1 MRQQLED
8 QKDEIEELKKRLQ
21 TAHDNMIGSRSLY
34 EEQQKLHQNLIER
47 WNSRYDNQQKRIQAV
62 IDIAE
67 LERKSLYEDIKSLIK
82 DNNRFSLENLLHYTP
97 QAWLSKRNQVVKFI
111 ETLTYNDFNIGA
123 SNSEKST
130 KVPWP
135 SI

>member
-34 EEQQKLHQNLIER
+34 ESQQKLHQNLIER
-47 WNSRYDNQQKRIQAV
+47 WNSRYDNQQKRVQAV

-67 LERKSLYEDIKSLIK
+67 LERKSLYESLIK

-97 QAWLSKRNQVVKFI
+97 QA
-111 ETLTYNDFNIGA
+111 
-123 SNSEKST
+123 
-130 KVPWP
+130 
-135 SI
+135 

>member
-82 DNNRFSLENLLHYTP
+82 DNNRFSLENLLHYMP
-97 QAWLSKRNQVVKFI
+97 QA
-111 ETLTYNDFNIGA
+111 
-123 SNSEKST
+123 
-130 KVPWP
+130 
-135 SI
+135 

>member
-1 MRQQLED
+1 MTDNWTQTLMRED

-21 TAHDNMIGSRSLY
+21 TVHDNMITSRSLY

-47 WNSRYDNQQKRIQAV
+47 WNSRYDNQQKRVQAV

-67 LERKSLYEDIKSLIK
+67 LKRKSLYESLIKYK

-97 QAWLSKRNQVVKFI
+97 QAWVNVIKL
-111 ETLTYNDFNIGA
+111 L
-123 SNSEKST
+123 
-130 KVPWP
+130 
-135 SI
+135 